1 MEQAKLLANVELTEV
16 DIRRGQITLVLM
28 DRRKKCKS
36 QETPPNVQHIA
47 GSRPSR
53 EPASSP
59 PSRGIKR
66 SAGSSHKAPR
76 QARKRAVCY
85 LQHNGLGRGRA
96 ALEGPKNACH
106 ACWRGQPDQ
115 NGKIPTRGDGHA
127 GSNPKL
133 LNHN

>member
-16 DIRRGQITLVLM
+16 DIRRGQITLVL
-28 DRRKKCKS
+28 
-36 QETPPNVQHIA
+36 HIA